1 MKNQFLTLINNSN
14 VHRVDLNR
22 FGRKNTRDY
31 ADGIAHYSI
40 GDNFKAEVIF
50 TDKTER
56 LVSHIIIKNKTFN
69 RVVATFTAGPEV
81 SAFKHALDNRVLMTR
96 LYHANAIQYHNEL
109 NRMAHRVH

>member
-1 MKNQFLTLINNSN
+1 MKDQFLSLINNSN
-14 VHRVDLNR
+14 VHRVDLNQ

-69 RVVATFTAGPEV
+69 RVVATFTAGAEV
-81 SAFKHALDNRVLMTR
+81 SAFKHALDNRVLITQLKR
-96 LYHANAIQYHNEL
+96 ANAIKYHNEL
-109 NRMAHRVH
+109 NRLTRRSH